1 MFVSDPSAPEEEDQ
15 AKIILKGMHLV
26 YKQAREKTGESDYIS
41 SKFPNIVIDKV
52 YRELYFRRLWRLL
65 ALR

>member
-1 MFVSDPSAPEEEDQ
+1 MIVSDPSAPDEEDQ
-15 AKIILKGMHLV
+15 AKIILKGMQKHLV

-52 YRELYFRRLWRLL
+52 YREFYFRRL
-65 ALR
+65 

>member
-1 MFVSDPSAPEEEDQ
+1 M
-15 AKIILKGMHLV
+15 IILKGMQKHLV
-26 YKQAREKTGESDYIS
+26 YKHARENTGESDYIS

-52 YRELYFRRLWRLL
+52 YREFYFRRLWRHL